1 MWNEA
6 VVAYFKVLRQNF
18 LEELKKTTNNFRLN
32 GIPAENWI
40 PYRPNMKHCADQLI
54 LSFGLQVT
62 DGRVPYK

>member
-32 GIPAENWI
+32 GIPAEN
-40 PYRPNMKHCADQLI
+40 
-54 LSFGLQVT
+54 
-62 DGRVPYK
+62 